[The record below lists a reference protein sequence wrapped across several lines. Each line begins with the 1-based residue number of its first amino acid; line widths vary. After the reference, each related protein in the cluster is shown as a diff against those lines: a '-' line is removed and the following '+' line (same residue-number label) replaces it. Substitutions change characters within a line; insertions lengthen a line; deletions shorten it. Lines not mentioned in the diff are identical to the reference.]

1 MTLEIRPDDL
11 TGEATRALIAAHLEG
26 MHESSPP
33 ESVHALDIDGL
44 RHPSITFWSA
54 WSGGQLAGIAA
65 LKSLD
70 DTDAAA
76 PRGEIKS
83 MRVAPGFLGRG
94 VGRALLRHLIAEAR
108 SRGFASLWLE
118 TGTPADFDAAR
129 RLYDSEGF
137 VECGPFGDYA
147 LDPYSVFMTLDL
159 RGTAG

>member
-1 MTLEIRPDDL
+1 MTIDIRPDDL
-11 TGEATRALIAAHLEG
+11 TGEATRSLIAAHLAG

-44 RHPSITFWSA
+44 RHPSIIFWSA
-54 WSGGQLAGIAA
+54 WSDGELAGIAA

-70 DTDAAA
+70 DADAAA

-83 MRVAPGFLGRG
+83 MRVAPGFLGQG
-94 VGRALLRHLIAEAR
+94 VGRALLRHLIAQAR
-108 SRGFASLWLE
+108 ARGFASLWLE

-129 RLYDSEGF
+129 RLYESEGF

-147 LDPYSVFMTLDL
+147 LDPYSVFMMLDL
-159 RGTAG
+159 RAATR